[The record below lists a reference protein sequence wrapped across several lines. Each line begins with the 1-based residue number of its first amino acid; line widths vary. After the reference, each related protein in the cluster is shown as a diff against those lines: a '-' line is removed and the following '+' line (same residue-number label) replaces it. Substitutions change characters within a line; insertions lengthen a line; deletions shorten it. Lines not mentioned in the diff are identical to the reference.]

1 MRMVRFQTMGATQRL
16 NRRRR
21 GFTLIELL
29 VVIAIIAL
37 LISIVVPS
45 LRRAQEQARIIICAS
60 NQRQVIYGLA
70 AYASDQD
77 EQLPPSASNAI
88 PQNPDHPNYHRPF
101 ELNWLRGNPITRLDD
116 DFRHD
121 NYVGKYLGSYLPEA
135 DVFNC
140 TAAPIESEAPW
151 PPDTS
156 GRAAEGTYGEFYR
169 TGRYVPLHS
178 TYMLLWNYQGY
189 NRNISGNID
198 PQSAHFEGPRTMA
211 SRNKLVVQDSLFY
224 MTDNTNI
231 LFDSPRWTWYSS
243 HRFRGGGRTAPYFSL
258 LDPNRNNKPS
268 VRLNAG
274 YLDGRVERFHSDE
287 MNWVKNHQAEA
298 YITRTYR

>member
-1 MRMVRFQTMGATQRL
+1 MIMPQAAKLRQTSKHGTK
-16 NRRRR
+16 

-45 LRRAQEQARIIICAS
+45 LQRVHDQARITICAS
-60 NQRQVIYGLA
+60 NQRQLIYGLA
-70 AYASDQD
+70 AYASNQD
-77 EQLPPSASNAI
+77 DRLPPSASNTN
-88 PQNPDHPNYHRPF
+88 PRNPDNPNFHRPF
-101 ELNWLRGNPITRLDD
+101 ELNWFIGNPVTRLAD
-116 DFRHD
+116 DFNYD
-121 NYVGKYLGSYLPEA
+121 NYVGKYLGSYLP
-135 DVFNC
+135 DVGVFNC
-140 TAAPIESEAPW
+140 TASPIESGTPW

-156 GRAAEGTYGEFYR
+156 GRSAEGTYGEFYIS
-169 TGRYVPLHS
+169 GRFVPLHS

-189 NRNISGNID
+189 NRNISVHID

-211 SRNKLVVQDSLFY
+211 SSNKLVVQDSLFY
-224 MTDNTNI
+224 LTNNTNI
-231 LFDSPRWTWYSS
+231 LFDNPQQTWYSS

-258 LDPNRNNKPS
+258 LDPNRENKPS

-274 YLDGRVERFHSDE
+274 YLDGRVERFHSDDT
-287 MNWVKNHQAEA
+287 NWVKNHIAEA